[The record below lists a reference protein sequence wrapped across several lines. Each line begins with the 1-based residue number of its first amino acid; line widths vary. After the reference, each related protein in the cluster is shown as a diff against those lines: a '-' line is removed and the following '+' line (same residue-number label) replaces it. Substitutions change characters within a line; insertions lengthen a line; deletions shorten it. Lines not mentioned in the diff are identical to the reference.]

1 MVKNYIAH
9 DAVQK
14 IPPIRELHQ
23 KSSSHSREATGMKIL
38 KYIVSRY
45 NQQV

>member
-14 IPPIRELHQ
+14 IPPIRVGKKQNVPKELI
-23 KSSSHSREATGMKIL
+23 SSSHSHEALQMM
-38 KYIVSRY
+38 
-45 NQQV
+45 